1 MRAIRGSLLFCLF
14 PVLTLVFL
22 FLPLFPQASS
32 PPSFRPAPL
41 WWEIAI
47 DLKTEGEYKLESNN
61 FSYIG
66 NYIFLIRWTG
76 CLEKD
81 DHDYLLYRFDCRLAD
96 WKAQETAT
104 SPEASGVLTTSD
116 FKEKPSFNLKYILRK
131 GADLCLDFIANGI
144 VVPQDGA
151 EESIELLFPSSEEN
165 KQHDFQVD
173 YNTGVTEG
181 SNSVSL
187 KEAEIYAGPVTKD
200 YFWTWKHQQWQLM
213 RQRTVLTAQSH
224 RARVSLSII
233 PHYAR
238 PK

>member
-1 MRAIRGSLLFCLF
+1 MRAKRGGFFFFCF
-14 PVLTLVFL
+14 PALTLVF
-22 FLPLFPQASS
+22 FLFPVISQTSS
-32 PPSFRPAPL
+32 APSLRPAPL

-61 FSYIG
+61 FSYTG
-66 NYIFLIRWTG
+66 NYIFVIRWTG

-81 DHDYLLYRFDCRLAD
+81 DNDYLLYRFDCRLAD
-96 WKAQETAT
+96 WKAQETVT

-116 FKEKPSFNLKYILRK
+116 FKEKPSFDLKYILRE
-131 GADLCLDFIANGI
+131 GADLCLDFIVNGI

-151 EESIELLFPSSEEN
+151 EESVDLLFPSSEEN
-165 KQHDFQVD
+165 RQHDVQVD
-173 YNTGVTEG
+173 YNTCVTEG

-187 KEAEIYAGPVTKD
+187 KEVEIYAGPVTKN
-200 YFWTWKHQQWQLM
+200 YSWTWRHQQWQLKA
-213 RQRTVLTAQSH
+213 QRTVLTAQSH